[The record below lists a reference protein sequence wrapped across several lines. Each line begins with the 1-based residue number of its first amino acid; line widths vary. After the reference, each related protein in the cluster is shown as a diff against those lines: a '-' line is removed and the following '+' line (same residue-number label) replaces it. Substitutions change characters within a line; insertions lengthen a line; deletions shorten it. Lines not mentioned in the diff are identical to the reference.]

1 MNKSRENTDK
11 ELELEVMRI
20 IKGKPDITQ
29 RELAD
34 KLGHSLGKLNYCLR
48 ELKLKGF
55 LKIEN
60 FKNNPNKLNYLY
72 VLTPKGISAKT
83 KLLLSFMNRKMK
95 EYDELKKE
103 LDQEK

>member
-48 ELKLKGF
+48 SSF
-55 LKIEN
+55 YW
-60 FKNNPNKLNYLY
+60 LNEIHLF
-72 VLTPKGISAKT
+72 GH
-83 KLLLSFMNRKMK
+83 
-95 EYDELKKE
+95 
-103 LDQEK
+103 